1 MTVYEGN
8 VEKFR
13 AYCDKQTF
21 DQIVDYGTVQQLLQ
35 HSTDAYAQRTAVSD
49 EAETTFSE
57 LGADAAVLRGAL
69 RDAGVSKGDLVGI
82 LLPNSYD
89 AVKAFFATVTAGAV
103 AVLFP
108 VQLPPQAIM
117 GCTMKYN
124 LKAIITSEEMA
135 PKTELAKSTKPS
147 LAIVNPGQSAQPCGM
162 TDVEPSDPCAMLFTS
177 GTTGQSKGVL
187 LSHRAI
193 TTGAKNGCYG
203 YPDVF
208 FQRYVLVLPLTH
220 IFGLIRNLMTS
231 IYTGSAIRICR
242 NPKDMFKD
250 IAIFRPSILVLV
262 PALVE
267 MALNLSRQLGRNLF
281 GKDVKTII
289 CGAAMVPPYL
299 VREYDKFGIKLL
311 PGYGLTESA
320 NLVSGNPES
329 DLHPES
335 VGYIYP
341 GMQAKVVDGELW
353 IKGPN
358 VMDCYL
364 NDPKETEASFSDGWF
379 RTGDLVR
386 FDEDQ
391 RLYITGRLKELI
403 VLATGENI
411 SPQEIENT
419 FDMIDDIQDCLVTHR
434 TENGMDILTLE
445 VLPRMA
451 NLKAKGIQDVE
462 GHLREEINEVNSQ
475 LPSHCRINRIVI
487 RDKDFAR
494 SPSMK
499 VLRNQPE

>member
-1 MTVYEGN
+1 MAIYEGN
-8 VEKFR
+8 ELKFK
-13 AYCDKQTF
+13 AFCDEQTF
-21 DQIVDYGTVQQLLQ
+21 SRIVDYKTVQDLLR
-35 HSTDAYAQRTAVSD
+35 HSCKEYADRTAISD
-49 EAETTFSE
+49 EEEVTYSRLDKEVASYR
-57 LGADAAVLRGAL
+57 GVLKQ
-69 RDAGVSKGDLVGI
+69 AGVKKGDLVGI
-82 LLPNSYD
+82 LLPYSYD
-89 AVKAFFATVTAGAV
+89 AVKAFFAVVTRGAV

-108 VQLPPQAIM
+108 VQLPPQAIF
-117 GCTMKYN
+117 GCTMKYG
-124 LKAIITSEEMA
+124 LKAIITNA
-135 PKTELAKSTKPS
+135 ELAPNTDMAKGTKKD
-147 LAIVNPGQSAQPCGM
+147 LAVLDVRQTAEACDM
-162 TDVEPSDPCAMLFTS
+162 TEVQEKDPCAMLFTS

-187 LSHRAI
+187 LNHLAI

-208 FQRYVLVLPLTH
+208 MQRYVLILPLTH

-231 IYTGSAIRICR
+231 IYTGSAMRICR
-242 NPKDMFKD
+242 NTKDMFKD

-267 MALNLSRQLGRNLF
+267 MTLNLSRQLGRNMF
-281 GKDVKTII
+281 GSNVKTII

-299 VREYDKFGIKLL
+299 VREYEKLGIKLL
-311 PGYGLTESA
+311 PGYGLTESS

-329 DLHPES
+329 SEHPES
-335 VGYIYP
+335 VGYLYP
-341 GMQAKVVDGELW
+341 GLQAKVVEGELW

-364 NDPKETEASFSDGWF
+364 NDPAETQASFVDGWF

-419 FDMIDDIQDCLVTHR
+419 FDMIDDIQDCLVTHKADG
-434 TENGMDILTLE
+434 GMDILTLE

-451 NLKAKGIQDVE
+451 NLKAKGVE
-462 GHLREEINEVNSQ
+462 DIEGYLRAEINEVNAT
-475 LPSHCRINRIVI
+475 LPSHCRINNIII

-499 VLRNQPE
+499 VLRKQPV

>member
-1 MTVYEGN
+1 MTIYEGN
-8 VEKFR
+8 ELKFK
-13 AYCDKQTF
+13 AFCDEQTF
-21 DQIVDYGTVQQLLQ
+21 NKIVDYKSVQDLFR
-35 HSTDAYAQRTAVSD
+35 HSVSEYADKVAISD
-49 EAETTFSE
+49 EEEVTYSRLSDEVACYR
-57 LGADAAVLRGAL
+57 GVLRQ
-69 RDAGVSKGDLVGI
+69 AGVKKGDLVGI

-89 AVKAFFATVTAGAV
+89 AVKAFFAVATSGAV

-108 VQLPPQAIM
+108 VQLPPQAIF
-117 GCTMKYN
+117 GCTMKYG
-124 LKAIITSEEMA
+124 LKAIVTNADLMPNTDMAKGTKKDLAVLDIKQTAEPCEM
-135 PKTELAKSTKPS
+135 TEVGSK
-147 LAIVNPGQSAQPCGM
+147 
-162 TDVEPSDPCAMLFTS
+162 DPCAMLFTS

-187 LSHRAI
+187 LNHLAI

-208 FQRYVLVLPLTH
+208 FQRYVLILPLTH

-231 IYTGSAIRICR
+231 IYTGSAMRICR
-242 NPKDMFKD
+242 NTKDMFKD

-267 MALNLSRQLGRNLF
+267 MTLNLSRQLGRNMF
-281 GKDVKTII
+281 GPDVKTII

-299 VREYDKFGIKLL
+299 VREYEKLGIKLL
-311 PGYGLTESA
+311 PGYGLTESS

-329 DLHPES
+329 SEHPES
-335 VGYIYP
+335 VGYLYP
-341 GMQAKVVDGELW
+341 GLQAKVVDGELW

-364 NDPKETEASFSDGWF
+364 NDPAETQASFVDGWF

-386 FDEDQ
+386 FDENQ

-419 FDMIDDIQDCLVTHR
+419 FDMIDDIQDCLVTHKA
-434 TENGMDILTLE
+434 EGGMDILTLE

-451 NLKAKGIQDVE
+451 NLKAKGVQDI
-462 GHLREEINEVNSQ
+462 GAYLTAEINEVNAK
-475 LPSHCRINRIVI
+475 LPSHCRINNIVI

-499 VLRNQPE
+499 VLRKQPV

>member
-1 MTVYEGN
+1 MVVYEGN
-8 VEKFR
+8 DQRFKAFCSAE
-13 AYCDKQTF
+13 TF
-21 DQIVDYGTVQQLLQ
+21 DRIVDYKSVHDLFR
-35 HSTDAYAQRTAVSD
+35 HSTTEYADRIAISD
-49 EAETTFSE
+49 EEEVTYSRLAD
-57 LGADAAVLRGAL
+57 DAAAFRGVLGN
-69 RDAGVSKGDLVGI
+69 AGVGKGDMVGI

-89 AVKAFFATVTAGAV
+89 AVKAFFAVTTSGAV

-108 VQLPPQAIM
+108 VQLPSQAIF

-124 LKAIITSEEMA
+124 LKAIVTDQALMPNTEMA
-135 PKTELAKSTKPS
+135 KGTKKDLAV
-147 LAIVNPGQSAQPCGM
+147 LDINQSAAPCEM
-162 TDVEPSDPCAMLFTS
+162 TEVAPSDPCAMLFTS

-187 LSHRAI
+187 LSHLAI

-208 FQRYVLVLPLTH
+208 FQRYVLILPLTH

-231 IYTGSAIRICR
+231 IYTGSAMRICR
-242 NPKDMFKD
+242 NTKDMFKD

-267 MALNLSRQLGRNLF
+267 MTLNLSRQLGRNMF
-281 GKDVKTII
+281 GPDVKTII

-299 VREYDKFGIKLL
+299 VREYEKLGIKLL
-311 PGYGLTESA
+311 PGYGLTESS

-329 DLHPES
+329 SEHPES
-335 VGYIYP
+335 VGYLYP
-341 GMQAKVVDGELW
+341 GLQAKVVDGELW
-353 IKGPN
+353 IRGPN

-364 NDPKETEASFSDGWF
+364 NDVAETEKAFVDGWF

-419 FDMIDDIQDCLVTHR
+419 FDMIDDIQDCLVTHK
-434 TENGMDILTLE
+434 TEGGMDILTLE

-451 NLKAKGIQDVE
+451 NLKAKGVE
-462 GHLREEINEVNSQ
+462 DISGYLKAEINEVNAK
-475 LPSHCRINRIVI
+475 LPSHCRINNIVI

-499 VLRNQPE
+499 VLRKQPV

>member
-1 MTVYEGN
+1 MVVYEGN
-8 VEKFR
+8 DQRFKAFCSAE
-13 AYCDKQTF
+13 TF
-21 DQIVDYGTVQQLLQ
+21 DRIVDYKSVQDLFR
-35 HSTDAYAQRTAVSD
+35 HSTTEYADRIAISD
-49 EAETTFSE
+49 EEEVTYSR
-57 LGADAAVLRGAL
+57 LADDVAAFRGVLRN
-69 RDAGVSKGDLVGI
+69 AGIGKGDMVGI

-89 AVKAFFATVTAGAV
+89 AVKAFFAVTTSGAV

-108 VQLPPQAIM
+108 VQLPAQAIF

-124 LKAIITSEEMA
+124 LKAIVTDQALMPNTEMA
-135 PKTELAKSTKPS
+135 KGTKKDLAV
-147 LAIVNPGQSAQPCGM
+147 LDIRQSAEPCDM
-162 TDVEPSDPCAMLFTS
+162 TEVAPSDPCAMLFTS

-187 LSHRAI
+187 LSHLAI

-208 FQRYVLVLPLTH
+208 FQRYVLILPLTH

-231 IYTGSAIRICR
+231 IYTGSAMRICR
-242 NPKDMFKD
+242 NTKDMFKD
-250 IAIFRPSILVLV
+250 IGMFRPSILVLV

-267 MALNLSRQLGRNLF
+267 MTLNLSRQFGRNMF
-281 GKDVKTII
+281 GPDVKTII

-299 VREYDKFGIKLL
+299 VREYEKLGIKLL
-311 PGYGLTESA
+311 PGYGLTESS

-329 DLHPES
+329 SDHPES
-335 VGYIYP
+335 VGYLYP
-341 GMQAKVVDGELW
+341 GLQAKVVEGELW
-353 IKGPN
+353 IRGPN

-364 NDPKETEASFSDGWF
+364 NDPAETQAAFVDGWF

-419 FDMIDDIQDCLVTHR
+419 FDMIDDIQDCLVTHK
-434 TENGMDILTLE
+434 TEGGMDILTLE

-451 NLKAKGIQDVE
+451 NLKAKGVE
-462 GHLREEINEVNSQ
+462 DIAGYLKAEINEVNAK
-475 LPSHCRINRIVI
+475 LPSHCRINNIVI

-499 VLRNQPE
+499 VLRKQPV

>member
-1 MTVYEGN
+1 MVVYEGSDQ
-8 VEKFR
+8 KFK
-13 AYCDKQTF
+13 AFCDKQTF
-21 DQIVDYGTVQQLLQ
+21 EKIVDYRNVQDLFR
-35 HSTDAYAQRTAVSD
+35 HSTEEYAEQVAISD
-49 EAETTFSE
+49 EEEITYSRLSDEVASYR
-57 LGADAAVLRGAL
+57 GVLKA
-69 RDAGVSKGDLVGI
+69 AGVGKGDFVGI

-89 AVKAFFATVTAGAV
+89 AVKAFFAVSTSGAV

-108 VQLPPQAIM
+108 VQLPPQAIF

-124 LKAIITSEEMA
+124 LKAIVTNAELMPNTEMA
-135 PKTELAKSTKPS
+135 KGTKKALAVLDVKQNAEK
-147 LAIVNPGQSAQPCGM
+147 CDM
-162 TDVEPSDPCAMLFTS
+162 TDVQSADPCAMLFTS

-187 LSHRAI
+187 LSHRAVV
-193 TTGAKNGCYG
+193 TGAKNGCYG

-208 FQRYVLVLPLTH
+208 RQRYVLILPLTH

-231 IYTGSAIRICR
+231 FYTGSAMRICR
-242 NPKDMFKD
+242 NTKDMFKD

-267 MALNLSRQLGRNLF
+267 MTLNLSRQLGRNMF
-281 GKDVKTII
+281 GPDVKTII

-299 VREYDKFGIKLL
+299 VREYEKLGIKLL

-329 DLHPES
+329 SDHPES
-335 VGYIYP
+335 VGYLYP
-341 GMQAKVVDGELW
+341 GLHAKVVDGELW

-364 NDPKETEASFSDGWF
+364 NDPAETQAAFVDGWF

-419 FDMIDDIQDCLVTHR
+419 FDMIDDIQDCLVTHK
-434 TENGMDILTLE
+434 TEGGMDILTLE
-445 VLPRMA
+445 VLPRIA
-451 NLKAKGIQDVE
+451 NLKAKGVE
-462 GHLREEINEVNSQ
+462 DIDGYLKAEINEVNTT
-475 LPSHCRINRIVI
+475 LPSHCRINNIVI

-499 VLRNQPE
+499 VLRKQPV

>member
-1 MTVYEGN
+1 MQDL
-8 VEKFR
+8 FR
-13 AYCDKQTF
+13 HSIAEYADKVA
-21 DQIVDYGTVQQLLQ
+21 I
-35 HSTDAYAQRTAVSD
+35 SD
-49 EAETTFSE
+49 EEEVTYSRLDKEVACYR
-57 LGADAAVLRGAL
+57 GVLRQ
-69 RDAGVSKGDLVGI
+69 AGVAKGDLVGI

-89 AVKAFFATVTAGAV
+89 AVKAFFAVATSGAV

-108 VQLPPQAIM
+108 VQLPPQAIF
-117 GCTMKYN
+117 GCTMKYG
-124 LKAIITSEEMA
+124 LKAIITNAELAPNTEMA
-135 PKTELAKSTKPS
+135 KGTKKDLAVLDIKQTAETCEMTEVDSK
-147 LAIVNPGQSAQPCGM
+147 
-162 TDVEPSDPCAMLFTS
+162 DPCSMLFTS

-187 LSHRAI
+187 LNHLAI

-208 FQRYVLVLPLTH
+208 MQRYVLILPLTH

-231 IYTGSAIRICR
+231 IYTGSAMRICR
-242 NPKDMFKD
+242 NTKDMFKD

-267 MALNLSRQLGRNLF
+267 MTLNLSRQLGRNMF
-281 GKDVKTII
+281 GPDVKTII

-299 VREYDKFGIKLL
+299 VREYEKLGIKLL
-311 PGYGLTESA
+311 PGYGLTESS

-329 DLHPES
+329 SEHPES
-335 VGYIYP
+335 VGYLYP
-341 GMQAKVVDGELW
+341 GLQAKVVDGELW

-364 NDPKETEASFSDGWF
+364 NDPAETQAAFVDGWF

-386 FDEDQ
+386 FDEDE

-403 VLATGENI
+403 VLSTGENI

-419 FDMIDDIQDCLVTHR
+419 FDMIDDIQDCLVTHKA
-434 TENGMDILTLE
+434 EGSIDILTLE

-451 NLKAKGIQDVE
+451 NLKAKGVQDI
-462 GHLREEINEVNSQ
+462 GAYLTAEIKEVNAK
-475 LPSHCRINRIVI
+475 LPSHCRINNIVI

-499 VLRNQPE
+499 VLRKQPV

>member
-1 MTVYEGN
+1 MTIYEGN
-8 VEKFR
+8 DQRFKEF
-13 AYCDKQTF
+13 CDRQTF
-21 DQIVDYGTVQQLLQ
+21 ERIVDYKTVQNLFS
-35 HSTDAYAQRTAVSD
+35 HSVKEYGDKVAISD
-49 EAETTFSE
+49 EEDITYSR
-57 LGADAAVLRGAL
+57 LADDVAVYRGVLKEANV
-69 RDAGVSKGDLVGI
+69 GKGDFVGV

-89 AVKAFFATVTAGAV
+89 AVKAFFAVVTSGAV

-108 VQLPPQAIM
+108 VQLPPQAIF
-117 GCTMKYN
+117 GCSMKYN
-124 LKAIITSEEMA
+124 LKAIITNADLMPNTEMA
-135 PKTELAKSTKPS
+135 KGTKKDLAVLDIKQTAEPCAITEVQEK
-147 LAIVNPGQSAQPCGM
+147 
-162 TDVEPSDPCAMLFTS
+162 DPCAMLFTS

-187 LSHRAI
+187 LSHLAI

-208 FQRYVLVLPLTH
+208 GQRYVLVLPLTH
-220 IFGLIRNLMTS
+220 IFGLVRNLMTS
-231 IYTGSAIRICR
+231 IYTGSAMRICR
-242 NPKDMFKD
+242 NTKDMFKD

-267 MALNLSRQLGRNLF
+267 MTLNLSRQFGRNMF
-281 GKDVKTII
+281 GPDVKTII

-299 VREYDKFGIKLL
+299 VREYEKVGIKLL

-329 DLHPES
+329 SEHPES
-335 VGYIYP
+335 VGYLYP
-341 GMQAKVVDGELW
+341 GLQAKVVDGELW

-364 NDPKETEASFSDGWF
+364 NDPAENEKSFVDGWF

-386 FDEDQ
+386 FDENQ

-403 VLATGENI
+403 VLSTGENI

-419 FDMIDDIQDCLVTHR
+419 FDMIDDIQDCLVTHKA
-434 TENGMDILTLE
+434 ENGIDILTLE

-451 NLKAKGIQDVE
+451 NLKAKGVE
-462 GHLREEINEVNSQ
+462 NIEEYLKNEINEINKQ
-475 LPSHCRINRIVI
+475 LPSHCRINNIVI

-499 VLRNQPE
+499 VLRKQPV

>member
-1 MTVYEGN
+1 MTIFEGN

-13 AYCDKQTF
+13 PFCDKQTF
-21 DQIVDYGTVQQLLQ
+21 DQIVDYNTVQELFR
-35 HSTDAYAQRTAVSD
+35 HSTEANAEKTAISD
-49 EAETTFSE
+49 ETETTYSKLAE
-57 LGADAAVLRGAL
+57 DAARLRGAL
-69 RDAGVSKGDLVGI
+69 DAAGVGKGDLVGI

-89 AVKAFFATVTAGAV
+89 AVKSFFAVATKGAV

-108 VQLPPQAIM
+108 VQLPPQAIF
-117 GCTMKYN
+117 GCTMKYG
-124 LKAIITSEEMA
+124 LKAIITAGDLTQKTEMA
-135 PKTELAKSTKPS
+135 KSAKPNLAVIDPNREAEPCAMTEVS
-147 LAIVNPGQSAQPCGM
+147 
-162 TDVEPSDPCAMLFTS
+162 PSDPCAMLFTS

-208 FQRYVLVLPLTH
+208 LQRYVLILPLTH
-220 IFGLIRNLMTS
+220 IFGLVRNLMTS
-231 IYTGSAIRICR
+231 IYTGSAMRICR
-242 NPKDMFKD
+242 NTKDMFKD

-267 MALNLSRQLGRNLF
+267 MTLNLSRQF
-281 GKDVKTII
+281 GKNMFGPDVKTII

-299 VREYDKFGIKLL
+299 VREYEKLGIKLL

-329 DLHPES
+329 SEHPES
-335 VGYIYP
+335 VGYLYP
-341 GMQAKVVDGELW
+341 GLQAKVVEGELW

-364 NDPKETEASFSDGWF
+364 NDPKETEAAFVDGWF

-445 VLPRMA
+445 VLPRMS
-451 NLKAKGIQDVE
+451 NLKAKGVTDIEAYLKD
-462 GHLREEINEVNSQ
+462 EINEVNAQ
-475 LPSHCRINRIVI
+475 LPSHCRINNIVI

-499 VLRNQPE
+499 VLRNQPQ